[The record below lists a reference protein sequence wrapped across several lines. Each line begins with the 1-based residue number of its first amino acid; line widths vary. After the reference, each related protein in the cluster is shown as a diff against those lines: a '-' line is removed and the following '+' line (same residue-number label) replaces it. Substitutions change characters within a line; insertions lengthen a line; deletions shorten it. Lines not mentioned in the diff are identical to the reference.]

1 MKPGAGR
8 ALELTD
14 KKSLL
19 ALRDVGPE
27 SEAES
32 ARFRGRRVT
41 SGPGSQTCASQAG
54 GCEILVTDRKLLFQA
69 RR

>member
-19 ALRDVGPE
+19 ALRGRWLGVMRFHGRQ
-27 SEAES
+27 SGKRGAEVNEG
-32 ARFRGRRVT
+32 F
-41 SGPGSQTCASQAG
+41 P
-54 GCEILVTDRKLLFQA
+54 LPRKRMRLKKE
-69 RR
+69 